1 MKFHIVIN
9 QTSKNL
15 SEIALCLSAC
25 LFQLLEAEMH
35 VLKKAGFGNL
45 LGEQRDEMRG
55 MRDRRENWGL
65 FIKGNLVMKGRA
77 QQIVHKRAW
86 TFRLWTSK
94 AP

>member
-1 MKFHIVIN
+1 MF
-9 QTSKNL
+9 
-15 SEIALCLSAC
+15 
-25 LFQLLEAEMH
+25 
-35 VLKKAGFGNL
+35 GFGNL

-55 MRDRRENWGL
+55 MRDRHENWGL

-94 AP
+94 DP